1 MTKVDSSWNSWR
13 RWEKLR
19 TSRPSRAY
27 IRSAPFRKV
36 ELLIILGVAR
46 KYRFKHKVGVL
57 KNFHTLKKELFVAFL
72 KIFSLVGKQG
82 VYCIVLVLVYVTPC
96 CFGNLEI

>member
-1 MTKVDSSWNSWR
+1 MMSTLPAPTRLRRKAGSLCVRGSRAISLWTRAGPEQMTKVVSSWNSWR

-36 ELLIILGVAR
+36 EL
-46 KYRFKHKVGVL
+46 
-57 KNFHTLKKELFVAFL
+57 
-72 KIFSLVGKQG
+72 
-82 VYCIVLVLVYVTPC
+82 
-96 CFGNLEI
+96 